1 MEGSLA
7 CDWCR
12 TRSTFPP
19 KTVIERLTR
28 DRGNP
33 WLAKGLVG
41 PRPPHPSQSLV
52 RPLMLMAEAQWRWAM
67 EKRIASSA
75 ALESMVKS
83 ILTQHEAT
91 KDRRPKIV
99 RASDTRQANWDVVIS
114 PPISA
119 DAEVGGLLTR
129 QIAELQ
135 ERFALLD

>member
-1 MEGSLA
+1 
-7 CDWCR
+7 
-12 TRSTFPP
+12 
-19 KTVIERLTR
+19 
-28 DRGNP
+28 
-33 WLAKGLVG
+33 
-41 PRPPHPSQSLV
+41 
-52 RPLMLMAEAQWRWAM
+52 M

-119 DAEVGGLLTR
+119 EAEVGGLLTR